1 MKLNEI
7 AFPALGWEFEVS
19 PDAFIIG
26 GFAIKWYAICIA
38 LGVVLAYIY
47 AIPRIKKNG
56 LDDDKAFNC
65 VFLGFIGAI
74 IGARVYYVLMTLGI
88 YNWTFLSIINIRD
101 GGLAIYGGIIGAV
114 LFAFIGSRIW
124 KVKFMPLLD
133 VAAPS
138 FFIGQAI
145 GRWGNFFNQEAFG
158 TNTNLPWGMTGG
170 RIQNYLFRNAEEIFA
185 NTGIAVDP
193 SIPVHPCFLYESL
206 WCLAGFLLIHFFF
219 SKTRS
224 FDGELIL
231 VYAAWYGFGRAAIE
245 SFRTDSLMLGGF
257 RVSQVLGVV
266 TAVAAVVLIVVF
278 TMRARKKNIP
288 LYKDTE
294 EAAAIIVEVNAR
306 EKAEADKKAAKRA
319 AKTREFESELRD
331 DEKLIDDDEPE
342 VTAAENSGENSDSNS
357 DEVTENST
365 EKTDSN
371 SNEITE
377 NSTEKAD
384 SNSDEVTE
392 NSTEKTAEKSK
403 NKE

>member
-7 AFPALGWEFEVS
+7 AFPALGWEFNVS

-38 LGVVLAYIY
+38 IGVILAYIY
-47 AIPRIKKNG
+47 AIPRLRKNG

-74 IGARVYYVLMTLGI
+74 IGARAYYVLMTLNV
-88 YNWTFLSIINIRD
+88 YKWTFGSIINIRD

-124 KVKFMPLLD
+124 KVKFVPLLD

-158 TNTNLPWGMTGG
+158 TNTDLPWGMTGG
-170 RIQNYLFRNAEEIFA
+170 RIQNYLAYNAEAIF
-185 NTGIAVDP
+185 NTTGIAVDP
-193 SIPVHPCFLYESL
+193 SLPVHPCFLYESL

-219 SKTRS
+219 SKSRS

-245 SFRTDSLMLGGF
+245 SFRTDSLMLGSF
-257 RVSQVLGVV
+257 RVSQLLGVI
-266 TAVAAVVLIVVF
+266 TGVAAIALIIVF
-278 TMRARKKNIP
+278 TIRAKKNNTP

-294 EAAAIIVEVNAR
+294 EALAIIAEVNAR
-306 EKAEADKKAAKRA
+306 EKEAADKKAAKRA
-319 AKTREFESELRD
+319 AKTREFETELRD
-331 DEKLIDDDEPE
+331 DEKLIYDENDASSE
-342 VTAAENSGENSDSNS
+342 D
-357 DEVTENST
+357 
-365 EKTDSN
+365 K
-371 SNEITE
+371 
-377 NSTEKAD
+377 
-384 SNSDEVTE
+384 
-392 NSTEKTAEKSK
+392 
-403 NKE
+403 KE

>member
-7 AFPALGWEFEVS
+7 AFPALGWEFTIS
-19 PDAFIIG
+19 PDAFVIG
-26 GFAIKWYAICIA
+26 DFAIKWYAICIA

-74 IGARVYYVLMTLGI
+74 IGARAYYVIMTLGI

-124 KVKFMPLLD
+124 KVRFVPLLD

-158 TNTNLPWGMTGG
+158 SNTELPWGMTGG
-170 RIQNYLFRNAEEIFA
+170 RIQDFILRHTDGSLAG
-185 NTGIAVDP
+185 TGGIVVDP
-193 SIPVHPCFLYESL
+193 AIPVHPCFLYESL

-219 SKTRS
+219 SKTRT

-245 SFRTDSLMLGGF
+245 SLRTDSLWVGEF
-257 RVSQVLGVV
+257 KVSQVLGIV
-266 TAVAAVVLIVVF
+266 TAVAAVILIIVF
-278 TMRARKKNIP
+278 TIRTRKNGTP

-294 EAAAIIVEVNAR
+294 EAAAIIAEVNVR
-306 EKAEADKKAAKRA
+306 EKEAADKKAAKRA
-319 AKTREFESELRD
+319 EKTREFETELRD
-331 DEKLIDDDEPE
+331 DEKLIDDDEINVTEAEISDE
-342 VTAAENSGENSDSNS
+342 VNEDSDIDSDKADENSVTNSEKADENSSENSDTNSNKA
-357 DEVTENST
+357 DENSSK
-365 EKTDSN
+365 KTKD
-371 SNEITE
+371 
-377 NSTEKAD
+377 
-384 SNSDEVTE
+384 
-392 NSTEKTAEKSK
+392 
-403 NKE
+403 KE